1 MSFWRIWWEIS
12 CNQENLKGWNFFQRL
27 ENPVDQIKLAELE
40 DEIQNKW
47 KKNQD
52 QIKDLDEKN
61 MNLTLNVI
69 SANLPNILHIF
80 CKEWKTKTRKIQIRR
95 RNKGDKSQD
104 RCKFCSFIYK

>member
-1 MSFWRIWWEIS
+1 
-12 CNQENLKGWNFFQRL
+12 L

-80 CKEWKTKTRKIQIRR
+80 CKE
-95 RNKGDKSQD
+95 
-104 RCKFCSFIYK
+104 